1 MEKEEGVIDWH
12 NCRLENSRTVNWKR
26 SFESRFIRKCD
37 LLCLVVIFVTCLWFY
52 LEDFEILVSRVLKK
66 IAKILQSNASK
77 RDVLSCSYFES
88 VSSLSYGCTG
98 FVQGLAFLEKSW
110 SVQTSFPHLEKAWL
124 KAWIFALGMVF
135 KNGKNNCFCSSRIL
149 LDVVYKTKK
158 KKKQKKEIQWFR
170 TFYVRIVQWLLYNCI
185 ASWGKLGSRLCR
197 AFYWSLIW

>member
-66 IAKILQSNASK
+66 IAKILQFNASK

-98 FVQGLAFLEKSW
+98 FVQGLTFLEKSW
-110 SVQTSFPHLEKAWL
+110 SVQTSLPHLEKAWL

-158 KKKQKKEIQWFR
+158 KKTEKGNS
-170 TFYVRIVQWLLYNCI
+170 VV
-185 ASWGKLGSRLCR
+185 
-197 AFYWSLIW
+197 

>member
-52 LEDFEILVSRVLKK
+52 LEDFEILVSRVLEK
-66 IAKILQSNASK
+66 IAEILQSNASK

-98 FVQGLAFLEKSW
+98 FVQGLTFLEKSW

-135 KNGKNNCFCSSRIL
+135 KNGKSNFFCSSRIL
-149 LDVVYKTKK
+149 LDVVCKTK